1 MAVDEDV
8 RHVEHAVVITM
19 EGVMAVV
26 AAAGGAIA
34 AVVVMVAVLFVL
46 AGHAETHDVAVVV
59 VRYDGMHHRQQ
70 EGHGDQQA

>member
-1 MAVDEDV
+1 MTVDEDI

-46 AGHAETHDVAVVV
+46 AGHAEAHDVAVVV
-59 VRYDGMHHRQQ
+59 VRNDGMCHRQQ